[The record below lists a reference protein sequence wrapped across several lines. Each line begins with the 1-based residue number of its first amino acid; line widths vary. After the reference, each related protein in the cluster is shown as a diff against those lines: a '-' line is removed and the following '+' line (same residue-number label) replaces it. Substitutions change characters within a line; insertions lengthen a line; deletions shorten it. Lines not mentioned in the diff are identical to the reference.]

1 MSPAIT
7 KHAWAA
13 WAAFW
18 WILLENAALGFPCAI
33 CNLLGTDNKE
43 TIVYELVLLALC
55 IAMDVWCGKLASS
68 YPVLYGDNDS
78 VKFVLICGT
87 GLRDVAS
94 AIMQLPLETEV
105 HFNTNIWFARVL
117 TETNKA
123 DVPSRFLT
131 HPFLD
136 AKCDGSSRAFEC
148 LTKFLCRVKLVHNE
162 LKHKEEQPHLVAP
175 RVKKRRREQ
184 TFPWETA
191 PAKTWFKYYCL
202 ETLRRYHHFPE
213 II

>member
-1 MSPAIT
+1 MSPATT

-78 VKFVLICGT
+78 VKFVLIRGT

-117 TETNKA
+117 TETNIA

-131 HPFLD
+131 LFWMPNVMGPLVLLNAWQSFSAEWNWCTTSWNSRRSNLTSLHPESKREGVSKRFLE
-136 AKCDGSSRAFEC
+136 R
-148 LTKFLCRVKLVHNE
+148 LRLR
-162 LKHKEEQPHLVAP
+162 KHDLN
-175 RVKKRRREQ
+175 
-184 TFPWETA
+184 
-191 PAKTWFKYYCL
+191 
-202 ETLRRYHHFPE
+202 
-213 II
+213 IIV